1 LLEFENSKLED
12 NLIREETI
20 GIYEKKEDDG
30 MDALIRQKE
39 LELSDLKSRKR
50 SQSPSSDL
58 ELLRMKIQQAKKSD
72 IDTTY
77 NRLRSSIENFSTTP
91 EKLLSQSISQVRID
105 DDKKLPQQH
114 GLNSLQNNAFGK
126 HGCSSDS

>member
-12 NLIREETI
+12 KLIREETI

-50 SQSPSSDL
+50 SQSPSNDL